1 MRGLEGGKREIGVAV
16 KNNNNNKYGSWYRVD
31 I

>member
-16 KNNNNNKYGSWYRVD
+16 KNNNNKYGSWYRVD

>member
-1 MRGLEGGKREIGVAV
+1 VDWREEREIGVAV
-16 KNNNNNKYGSWYRVD
+16 KNNNNKYGSWYRVD

>member
-16 KNNNNNKYGSWYRVD
+16 KNNNNKYGSWYMLD